1 LHGKY
6 GKLPWAKVV
15 APAIALARDGFAV
28 DPILA
33 RGLERRLARAPISGG
48 VWSTP
53 HAAGEIVK
61 QPELAATLQRI
72 SDQGAEGFYTGETAT
87 AIVDEM
93 KKGGGLIT
101 ADDLRAYKAVWR
113 EPLRFDYR
121 GRHVIS
127 MPPPSSGG
135 IVIAMTANMLRNV
148 DVAKLGWHSAA
159 HIHWLVEIWR
169 RAFAARNEVLGDP
182 AFVKDMPVDKLM
194 SQAYANQLAATITDR
209 ATPSKD
215 IPALIEGTHTTNL
228 CVVDG
233 NGMAIALT
241 TTLNTGFGNGVVIA
255 GFLMN
260 NEMDDFATKPGEPNV
275 YGLVQGTA
283 NQVEPGKRMLS
294 SMSPT
299 VIEDD
304 QGVAMIVGGQ
314 GGPRIITEV
323 WQTISN
329 VIDFG
334 MPVDKAIAAPRVH
347 HQHLPDE
354 VVVEDEAAGSDV
366 LTTLKDEGYSL
377 VTGKPERIYGA
388 ANAIVRTPS
397 GWAAAADPRN
407 GGAAMGD

>member
-1 LHGKY
+1 
-6 GKLPWAKVV
+6 V
-15 APAIALARDGFAV
+15 
-28 DPILA
+28 
-33 RGLERRLARAPISGG
+33 
-48 VWSTP
+48 
-53 HAAGEIVK
+53 
-61 QPELAATLQRI
+61 
-72 SDQGAEGFYTGETAT
+72 
-87 AIVDEM
+87 
-93 KKGGGLIT
+93 IT

-121 GRHVIS
+121 GHHLIT

-148 DVAKLGWHSAA
+148 DLAKLGWHSAA
-159 HIHWLVEIWR
+159 HVHWLVEVWR

-182 AFVKDMPVDKLM
+182 QFVKDMPVAKLM
-194 SQAYANQLAATITDR
+194 STDYADKLDATITDR

-233 NGMAIALT
+233 NGMAVALT
-241 TTLNTGFGNGVVIA
+241 TTLNTGYGNGIVVA

-260 NEMDDFATKPGEPNV
+260 NEMDDFATKPGQPNV

-304 QGVAMIVGGQ
+304 KGVEMVVGGQ

-329 VIDFG
+329 VFDFG

-354 VVVEDEAAGSDV
+354 LVVEEGALGSDV
-366 LTTLKDEGYSL
+366 AGTLKDEGYSI
-377 VTGKPERIYGA
+377 VVEPDRIYGA
-388 ANAIVRTPS
+388 ANAIVRTSS